1 MGEDSKTIVGSVAR
15 GLASI
20 EDTGEE
26 TDVVAGATGRWTP
39 ETTTPPRDKARWHVL
54 GMVDQARRA
63 AENER
68 VDDARW
74 WRERA
79 TCAPVEHELARQA
92 GSLWTEPA

>member
-74 WRERA
+74 WRERRH
-79 TCAPVEHELARQA
+79 AP
-92 GSLWTEPA
+92 LWNMN